1 MNGRKFGSVV
11 RFVAAVL
18 GIIAVRNDPAL
29 AQGQQAMIV
38 PRSGARVVC
47 ARGSDGVYRFSVNGS
62 VAGVLP
68 DGEKILL
75 WVKPVHPSA
84 GGWYLQRP
92 PGNGISAVE
101 ASGAWRGTAQIGN
114 VEWPPHDGDTMDI
127 IVTAID
133 RAAAD
138 RLLAEP
144 GGTPRGQPSGR
155 VVAES
160 SGVIVGLQ

>member
-1 MNGRKFGSVV
+1 
-11 RFVAAVL
+11 
-18 GIIAVRNDPAL
+18 
-29 AQGQQAMIV
+29 
-38 PRSGARVVC
+38 
-47 ARGSDGVYRFSVNGS
+47 
-62 VAGVLP
+62 
-68 DGEKILL
+68 
-75 WVKPVHPSA
+75 
-84 GGWYLQRP
+84 
-92 PGNGISAVE
+92 
-101 ASGAWRGTAQIGN
+101 
-114 VEWPPHDGDTMDI
+114 MDI